1 MKNFSLFVYALL
13 VSNVAFATEYSG
25 ETKPAR
31 ISCPMPYYPASAA
44 AQGVNGTV
52 KFAASVNE
60 KGEVYSIQTTGD
72 EVFFRETKSAM
83 KKCKHEP
90 GKPNIARGTI
100 RFRPTQ
106 P

>member
-1 MKNFSLFVYALL
+1 
-13 VSNVAFATEYSG
+13 
-25 ETKPAR
+25 
-31 ISCPMPYYPASAA
+31 MPYYPASAA

-83 KKCKHEP
+83 KNASMSPESL
-90 GKPNIARGTI
+90 ILLVE
-100 RFRPTQ
+100 Q
-106 P
+106 